1 MSYQGYHR
9 KSEQIKS
16 CLEQQFGAKTHGRIQ
31 FLINGR
37 RYDITSSDV
46 IGGVVQDWIGQFLVG
61 RNELKLVKNTE
72 TQDFPDY
79 FLDSRKTCAF
89 EVKCYNL
96 KRSPGFDLA
105 NFERYLDAVEGTQRS
120 LFVDAD
126 YLVIGYRQSAAGISL
141 ERFMLKK
148 IWQMTGPSDKYPLNL
163 QVKRKVPVNIRPKNF
178 TSEKIIRTGL
188 FSSSDA
194 FLEALDEAAKMFSK
208 GRYAKS

>member
-1 MSYQGYHR
+1 MSYDRYHR
-9 KSEQIKS
+9 KSEQIKT
-16 CLEQQFGAKTHGRIQ
+16 CLEQQFEAKTRGRIQ
-31 FLINGR
+31 FLIKGR

-46 IGGVVQDWIGQFLVG
+46 IGGVVQDWIGQFLAG
-61 RNELKLVKNTE
+61 RNELKLVKNAE

-96 KRSPGFDLA
+96 KGSPGFDLA
-105 NFERYLDAVEGTQRS
+105 NFERYLEAVDGKHRA

-126 YLVIGYRQSAAGISL
+126 YLVVGYRQSPAGISL
-141 ERFMLKK
+141 EKFMLKK
-148 IWQMTGPSDKYPLNL
+148 IWQMTGPSDKYPISL
-163 QVKRKVPVNIRPKNF
+163 QVKRKVPYNIRPKNF

-188 FSSSDA
+188 FSSSHA